1 MSRGASVL
9 DISKY
14 FAFGAVLLSFIST
27 FLADGVL
34 RLSRRLS
41 NGGGVD
47 APGLAATLLRTTTV
61 NLFGIGLATFG
72 LQASVG
78 ECVNRIRGVNQGC
91 DCVNQAGDV
100 NQGCEPGRGCEPG
113 M

>member
-34 RLSRRLS
+34 RISRRLS
-41 NGGGVD
+41 SGGGVD
-47 APGLAATLLRTTTV
+47 AAGLATTLLRTTTV

-78 ECVNRIRGVNQGC
+78 ECVNQKCDPGWKKAGAAGVFR
-91 DCVNQAGDV
+91 AASLS
-100 NQGCEPGRGCEPG
+100 R
-113 M
+113 